1 MDKIKKR
8 SQNYDFLYKILIE
21 LQIAI
26 KVTPTSAKTP
36 IHIFVSPN
44 KVRTKTP
51 ILINNVKVTFSF
63 KNKVC
68 IMRNLNGFSN

>member
-36 IHIFVSPN
+36 IHIFVSQN

-63 KNKVC
+63 KIKFV
-68 IMRNLNGFSN
+68 

>member
-36 IHIFVSPN
+36 IHIICKS
-44 KVRTKTP
+44 KQVRTKTP
-51 ILINNVKVTFSF
+51 ILINNVKVTFF
-63 KNKVC
+63 
-68 IMRNLNGFSN
+68 F

>member
-63 KNKVC
+63 KIKFVY
-68 IMRNLNGFSN
+68 